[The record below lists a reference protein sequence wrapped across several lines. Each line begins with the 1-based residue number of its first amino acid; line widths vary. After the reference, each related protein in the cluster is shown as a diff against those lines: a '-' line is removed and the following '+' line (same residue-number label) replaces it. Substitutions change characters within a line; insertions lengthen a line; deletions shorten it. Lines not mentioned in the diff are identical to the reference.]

1 MRHPDPPEACPTAAV
16 PVAAPGHWHLLHR
29 ARTRQAR
36 ACRALVRLAAAA
48 AVATLVGCASAP
60 PAGPPPGAD
69 LFADALFA
77 SPAASAPVAD
87 PFHMSPAMHAYLQ
100 RRLPPA
106 TRREG
111 AQAALLE
118 ALYAQGELR
127 LDYDAR
133 YTRTAAEAFDDRQ
146 GNCLSLVIM
155 TATFARELG
164 LQVRFR
170 EVLDSPEVA
179 HNGQLT
185 FVIGHVNL
193 ALGSRPLGLHSAAH
207 DQHWLLV
214 DFLPGQDLRRQRV
227 VVLEEQR
234 IRAMF
239 LNNRAAEELALGRRD
254 SAYAHLRAAWQAD
267 PGYAN
272 LYNTLGVLY
281 RQHGAPALAER
292 ALQTAQRL
300 DPGNPHVAGNLA
312 ALQQP
317 LPARQ
322 PAAPPARLHA
332 GKLDLLKAKLRRGTT
347 LPDAPRQEPAVQ

>member
-1 MRHPDPPEACPTAAV
+1 MHHPDLPATRLPATAVAGPV
-16 PVAAPGHWHLLHR
+16 RAPDPRQAGPRPRRWRRALARVAAAW
-29 ARTRQAR
+29 AT
-36 ACRALVRLAAAA
+36 
-48 AVATLVGCASAP
+48 ATLLGCASAP
-60 PAGPPPGAD
+60 PAGPPPGAE

-77 SPAASAPVAD
+77 DPAAAAPVAD
-87 PFHMSPAMHAYLQ
+87 PFQMSPAMHAYLQ

-133 YTRTAAEAFDDRQ
+133 YTRTAAEAFDARQ

-155 TATFARELG
+155 TAAFARELG

-170 EVLDSPEVA
+170 EVQDSPAIE

-227 VVLEEQR
+227 VLLEEHR

-267 PGYAN
+267 PAYAN

-281 RQHGAPALAER
+281 RQHGATALAER

-322 PAAPPARLHA
+322 PAAAPARLHA
-332 GKLDLLKAKLRRGTT
+332 GKLDLLKAKLRRGST